1 MNQEIL
7 RSLAALQGMQMRFN
21 TSAADMYA
29 MTGRDEPV
37 RTMRHVVVPC
47 GNGEFSI
54 VDRTTDRTKAMC
66 TGIDKAVRFAKRCE
80 EAPVVE
86 QQAKAPPHFGT
97 LMLYWTAALSV
108 AIGLFAFFGAH
119 P

>member
-37 RTMRHVVVPC
+37 RSMRHVVVPC

-54 VDRTTDRTKAMC
+54 VDRASDRTKAMC
-66 TGIDKAVRFAKRCE
+66 TGVDKAVRFAKRCDE
-80 EAPVVE
+80 TPTVGL
-86 QQAKAPPHFGT
+86 KPKPPTNFGV
-97 LMLYWTAALSV
+97 LMLRWTAFFCVVL
-108 AIGLFAFFGAH
+108 GLFAFFGAQ

>member
-7 RSLAALQGMQMRFN
+7 RNLAALQGMQLRFN
-21 TSAADMYA
+21 TSAAQMYA

-37 RTMRHVVVPC
+37 RALRHVVVSC

-66 TGIDKAVRFAKRCE
+66 TGIEKAVRFAKRCDE
-80 EAPVVE
+80 TPVAV
-86 QQAKAPPHFGT
+86 QQAKKPADFGT
-97 LMLYWTAALSV
+97 LMLYWTATLSV
-108 AIGLFAFFGAH
+108 IIGLFAFFGAH